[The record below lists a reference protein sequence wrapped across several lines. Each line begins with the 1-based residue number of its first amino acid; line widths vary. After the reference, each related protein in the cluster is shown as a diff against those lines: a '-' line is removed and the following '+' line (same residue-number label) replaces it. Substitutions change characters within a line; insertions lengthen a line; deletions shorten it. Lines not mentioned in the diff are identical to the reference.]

1 MPVGEKYETLANN
14 VQADFAKYMTNDTDV
29 IPGFLYLEEGKAPV
43 WMIHPEDKDTNI
55 KYRLIPLTRSVISE
69 LVDKKQASRN
79 FEIIGE
85 HLLHPDGVRL
95 MSEPAHYAGGVSTH
109 FKRAEQAANFG
120 REVGL
125 QYVHAH
131 IRYIEALAKLAINP
145 LGICWMLLIQST

>member
-1 MPVGEKYETLANN
+1 
-14 VQADFAKYMTNDTDV
+14 
-29 IPGFLYLEEGKAPV
+29 
-43 WMIHPEDKDTNI
+43 DKDTNI

-120 REVGL
+120 R
-125 QYVHAH
+125 
-131 IRYIEALAKLAINP
+131 
-145 LGICWMLLIQST
+145 